1 MHRIFFLNHPDGEPW
16 YHRVPIGGT
25 ITIPWNTTKT
35 HKRKFIKREGKYVD
49 KSGKIT
55 EDKLFFWGEYEPET
69 VATVVSTSTPKAVHT
84 TLHPVRTLTVPI
96 NAANTD
102 PYVYGCFRNICCRRG
117 NTKYHPG
124 DILVFGTMNVQKN
137 SIEVDTIIVVK
148 EIAPVSSLLPTDE
161 YFLAAVMP
169 MKEQKKDFV
178 EGVIYRSKS
187 EYFSFVPCLPAG
199 TLTDID
205 AARIYM
211 KPKISLTQF
220 GTMVKQCAYGKV
232 CKNVPIK
239 SAAEYRKYWRM
250 IKKAV
255 YNSSL
260 ELGVYVQPIKI
271 L

>member
-1 MHRIFFLNHPDGEPW
+1 MSRIFFLSHPNDEPS
-16 YHRVPIGGT
+16 YRGVSIGGT
-25 ITIPWNTTKT
+25 ITISWNTKT

-55 EDKLFFWGEYEPET
+55 EDKLFFWGEYEPDS
-69 VATVVSTSTPKAVHT
+69 VATVISTTKPIAVHT
-84 TLHPVRTLTVPI
+84 TLRPVSTLLPMPN

-178 EGVIYRSKS
+178 EGVIYSSKS

-199 TLTDID
+199 SLTDTNAASAFKKPIID
-205 AARIYM
+205 L
-211 KPKISLTQF
+211 SVF
-220 GTMVKQCAYGKV
+220 GTVVKQSAYGKV
-232 CKNVPIK
+232 CKNVLVK
-239 SAAEYRKYWRM
+239 TSTEYRKYWGM
-250 IKKAV
+250 ITSAV
-255 YNSSL
+255 YKCGL
-260 ELGVYVQPIKI
+260 ELGIYIQPV
-271 L
+271 